1 MIFTMAIRMLGELC
15 IITYPVKILLEVLSK
30 TALERVSIARHLH
43 EIDVSFYGNEKNHG
57 FNEECFKIFSYLSS
71 IKPNVISLHKQQNP
85 QERIIVVHSYPS
97 QSLFRPVIIRYFPL
111 RVLLRLG
118 SIASRTIG

>member
-1 MIFTMAIRMLGELC
+1 MSVFIFAFLKPE
-15 IITYPVKILLEVLSK
+15 
-30 TALERVSIARHLH
+30 
-43 EIDVSFYGNEKNHG
+43 
-57 FNEECFKIFSYLSS
+57 YLSS
-71 IKPNVISLHKQQNP
+71 IKPNFISLHKQQNP

-97 QSLFRPVIIRYFPL
+97 QFLFRPVIIRYFPL

>member
-1 MIFTMAIRMLGELC
+1 MGVTKYILLLGEF
-15 IITYPVKILLEVLSK
+15 Y
-30 TALERVSIARHLH
+30 RVNL
-43 EIDVSFYGNEKNHG
+43 
-57 FNEECFKIFSYLSS
+57 YLSS

-97 QSLFRPVIIRYFPL
+97 QSLFRPVISRYFPL